1 MREHV
6 RVIIPSPI
14 NARINSF
21 VVYTRLPPS
30 HIRVYLLK
38 KTRIGEIEA
47 ASMCTTVDSRV
58 QNTIG
63 RLQKVIGIDSR

>member
-6 RVIIPSPI
+6 RVIIPI

-21 VVYTRLPPS
+21 VVYTRVHTYIHFPPS

-47 ASMCTTVDSRV
+47 TNMCTSVRV
-58 QNTIG
+58 MAVFKIRT
-63 RLQKVIGIDSR
+63 